1 MHQRDTA
8 DEYILYKKGNNR
20 VRYHFKRVEQ
30 TAYLSAITDKY
41 GHRLNVVY
49 DNHHRLIAL
58 QPQQDKTRRLAFGYY
73 DKQSILIDTVTIQ
86 ILVEGEWQTLH
97 PLMHYHYND
106 HHQLIG
112 ATNAAGQTETYEY
125 DALNVIQKRTMAGGA
140 EFNWVWE
147 GEGQD
152 VRCLRQWGNF
162 GQLDERYTWQDENVI
177 VTMADGSQK
186 CYTHKDGL
194 LQSETDANG
203 ATKTYQYNEEG
214 LKTVEIDALGHQ
226 THYEYTVNAELKT
239 IIYPDNSYEDYT
251 WQRGRIIRIEKNGLI
266 WRIRYNHHD
275 DIIELETPD
284 GLLTRHRYNEDGQRL
299 STQYPDGSEQH
310 FTWGDNG
317 ELQQLGF
324 SDGRLFQF
332 SYDALLRLTV
342 VSDGQQGKT
351 YYTYDDLGQ
360 ITKITYPNNTT
371 REYQYNAYGKVTWFK
386 DEAGKVTE
394 YDYASPLHLMT
405 EKRLPD
411 GERLKFRYDN
421 IHLQISEIENQ
432 KGERYRFSY
441 TPTGQLSEEIGFDE
455 VKTTYHYDLNG
466 YLIEKHEYG
475 NQHDEKPLITRYQR
489 DSRGKLIVKELA
501 DGIKEHYSYN
511 QNGLL
516 TQILDGQSVLG
527 WEYNEVGRL
536 TAEHQNWATIRHR
549 YDENTGLLNGSK
561 LPDGQWLEYYHIHGQ
576 LRGMTLDGQSLIGL
590 LYDNAGRECERRQG
604 NGLVN
609 RYQYDPL
616 GQLIAHQ
623 RYHGYD
629 ISTQTSPT
637 PIWQQQYHYNPNGQL
652 AEITGHQP
660 RCYRYDNAGQLH
672 TVTYPEA
679 NPEQHHAEKV
689 EQFDYDSTG
698 NKISETQALA
708 PTPFHSNIAKGNRLT
723 FFSDK
728 HFEYDRFGNLIAEK
742 RGKDHRLVTHYQYDC
757 RHRLIKVIK
766 PTGLI
771 ITYTYDAFNRRTSKT
786 VDGKTTEFI
795 WQGSRL
801 IAETD
806 NDKHWQSYL
815 YELDSYRPLALVH
828 GNAQQDNIK
837 LYWYQNDHLGTP
849 IALTGSLGDTLY
861 ECQYNAYGQIINET
875 YHQDDTQ
882 TLPDNP
888 LRFQGQYYDEET
900 GLHYNLNRY
909 YDPFTGRYITQD
921 PLGILGGLNSY
932 QYVNGDPINWIDP
945 LGLIKIENNGLEGIA
960 GKDANSNVTQ
970 SGIDKSA
977 DFSRPLT
984 PSDLGVKGTLSE
996 LDGTFSVNNGT
1007 ATVRIDMIRGEIN
1020 NPLRIVNNL
1029 IDLAKANGV
1038 TTLKIEGT
1046 IANPKLYNVL
1056 QKRYGLTS
1064 HGANDIII
1072 IKLK

>member
-1 MHQRDTA
+1 MTC
-8 DEYILYKKGNNR
+8 YKYNQNR
-20 VRYHFKRVEQ
+20 Q
-30 TAYLSAITDKY
+30 
-41 GHRLNVVY
+41 
-49 DNHHRLIAL
+49 DNCI
-58 QPQQDKTRRLAFGYY
+58 
-73 DKQSILIDTVTIQ
+73 
-86 ILVEGEWQTLH
+86 
-97 PLMHYHYND
+97 HYQH
-106 HHQLIG
+106 
-112 ATNAAGQTETYEY
+112 NA
-125 DALNVIQKRTMAGGA
+125 
-140 EFNWVWE
+140 
-147 GEGQD
+147 
-152 VRCLRQWGNF
+152 
-162 GQLDERYTWQDENVI
+162 
-177 VTMADGSQK
+177 
-186 CYTHKDGL
+186 
-194 LQSETDANG
+194 
-203 ATKTYQYNEEG
+203 
-214 LKTVEIDALGHQ
+214 
-226 THYEYTVNAELKT
+226 
-239 IIYPDNSYEDYT
+239 
-251 WQRGRIIRIEKNGLI
+251 
-266 WRIRYNHHD
+266 
-275 DIIELETPD
+275 
-284 GLLTRHRYNEDGQRL
+284 
-299 STQYPDGSEQH
+299 
-310 FTWGDNG
+310 
-317 ELQQLGF
+317 
-324 SDGRLFQF
+324 
-332 SYDALLRLTV
+332 
-342 VSDGQQGKT
+342 
-351 YYTYDDLGQ
+351 LGQ

-432 KGERYRFSY
+432 KGERYHFSY

-536 TAEHQNWATIRHR
+536 TSEHQSWATIRHR

-629 ISTQTSPT
+629 ISPQTSPT

-660 RCYRYDNAGQLH
+660 RRYRYDNTGELH
-672 TVTYPEA
+672 TVTYPEV

-689 EQFDYDSTG
+689 EQFDYDPTG

-708 PTPFHSNIAKGNRLT
+708 PSPFHANIAKGNRLT

-728 HFEYDRFGNLIAEK
+728 HFDYDRFGNLIAEK

-875 YHQDDTQ
+875 YHRDDIDS
-882 TLPDNP
+882 LPDNP

-921 PLGILGGLNSY
+921 PIKLMGGTNLY
-932 QYVNGDPINWIDP
+932 QYCPNPVNWVDP
-945 LGLIKIENNGLEGIA
+945 LGFKGMPGQTERVPLLLEKKMENPWMSGTEIESIIVPEGGIYAEMALSPEQASGQWGLGSWATTEKITGVDFVRNNLAVTPQFKSIISHVQKIHIPEG
-960 GKDANSNVTQ
+960 
-970 SGIDKSA
+970 
-977 DFSRPLT
+977 
-984 PSDLGVKGTLSE
+984 
-996 LDGTFSVNNGT
+996 
-1007 ATVRIDMIRGEIN
+1007 VRIQVGTVGPQIYKGVIYPGGGSQLQILLTRDQIN
-1020 NPLRIVNNL
+1020 KL
-1029 IDLAKANGV
+1029 I
-1038 TTLKIEGT
+1038 
-1046 IANPKLYNVL
+1046 
-1056 QKRYGLTS
+1056 TS
-1064 HGANDIII
+1064 VGKPQAIN
-1072 IKLK
+1072 